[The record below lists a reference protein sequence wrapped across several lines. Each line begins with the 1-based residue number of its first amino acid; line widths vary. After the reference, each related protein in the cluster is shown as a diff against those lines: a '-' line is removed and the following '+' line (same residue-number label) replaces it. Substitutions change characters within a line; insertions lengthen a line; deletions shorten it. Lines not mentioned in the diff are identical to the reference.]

1 MMMAAQSIREKLQGG
16 LLKDLNLTDDKTSA
30 NPFAADKNSVLMET
44 RRFTESTLNPKR
56 CRETLVKVIFLI
68 IKGEGLTS
76 NEGTEL
82 FFSVTRLFQSSDQRL
97 RRMVYLIVKFLEV
110 RDSEVF
116 ILTSS
121 LTKDMNSGNDC
132 YRANAMRVLSKIV
145 DTSMATQ
152 VERYL
157 KVAVVDKNP
166 FVASSALLCG
176 MHLWDTAPEVV
187 KRWVNEVTETVN
199 SKHPMVQFHAL
210 ALLYELKKADRL
222 ALRKVLIGLTRSVL
236 KSPYAECLVI
246 RFAVY
251 LLLSE
256 QDVPLQKI
264 LMECLEKCLHNKNE
278 MVMFEAAKAFC
289 YLATVLS
296 KEQADG
302 TIFGYDLL
310 PATTVLQIFLSS
322 SKPVFRFA
330 AMRQLNQLAQ
340 TCPFAVMRCDSDVET
355 LLTDPNSNIA
365 SMALTTL
372 LKIGHES
379 NIDRLIKQI
388 TSVMCE
394 VSDLFKLDIIRAVK
408 ALCLAYPSKHRLLMS
423 VLSTS
428 LREEGNFELKCESVN
443 ALNALIE
450 EIPDSLESGL
460 NHLCDF
466 IEDCEYIALCMQILA
481 FLGEKV
487 PSTSSP
493 AKFIRFIYNRLILEN
508 AHVRAAGVDALMKI
522 SKRCPDLRKDI
533 LILLESCTSD
543 NDDEVRDR
551 TILYYKTLEHSLHSP
566 TFSQDESETD
576 STSPSIN
583 EFLNM
588 ENSFS
593 LDALCEEL
601 GEHIHANC
609 DVRFD
614 VTSLPTE
621 FERTKDSIAAI
632 DLLKGVSHS
641 SGSVQATAPV
651 GNSASPFHVIATA
664 DSERDAL
671 KHVGD
676 VVSSA
681 EAGEHLLSSKL
692 QVLTEREAE
701 YNVAVRK
708 HFYKSVVVLEFSVT
722 NTLPNQILENVEI
735 SLRGFDEENWYII
748 GSVPIKILSYDVTD
762 YAYVVLGKV
771 ISTQLYASAEL
782 FQVSLRYIVKDCE
795 DDLGFEDEYSVEQ
808 MTLSITDCIAPHF
821 LRGGDFKVHWDH
833 LEGRG
838 RHSEQI
844 AKFSL
849 PFKSLAVAV
858 ESLINTLNMAACDK
872 SDAVDSNK
880 VAHNLLLSGFYL
892 NNCNILCKANLFMSP
907 DHGCV
912 LKLTCRCL
920 VPEVC
925 AAILESLE

>member
-1 MMMAAQSIREKLQGG
+1 MVTAQLIREKLHGG
-16 LLKDLNLTDDKTSA
+16 LLKELNLAEDKASA
-30 NPFAADKNSVLMET
+30 NPFTADKNTVLMET

-56 CRETLVKVIFLI
+56 CHETLVKVIFLI
-68 IKGEGLTS
+68 VKGEGLTS

-97 RRMVYLIVKFLEV
+97 RRMVYLMVKFLEV

-176 MHLWDTAPEVV
+176 MHLWNTAPEVV

-210 ALLYELKKADRL
+210 ALLHELKKADRL
-222 ALRKVLIGLTRSVL
+222 AIRKVLIGLTRSIL

-246 RFAVY
+246 RYAVH

-256 QDVPLQKI
+256 QDVSLQKN
-264 LMECLEKCLHNKNE
+264 LMECLEKCLHHKNE

-289 YLATVLS
+289 YLATVLN

-302 TIFGYDLL
+302 TIFGYELL

-322 SKPVFRFA
+322 PKPVFRFA

-340 TCPFAVMRCDSDVET
+340 TCPFAVMRCDSDVEN
-355 LLTDPNSNIA
+355 LLTDTNSNIA

-408 ALCLAYPSKHRLLMS
+408 ALCLAYPSKHKLLMS
-423 VLSTS
+423 VLSSS
-428 LREEGNFELKCESVN
+428 LREEGNFELKSESVN
-443 ALNALIE
+443 ALITLVE

-460 NHLCDF
+460 LHLCDF
-466 IEDCEYIALCMQILA
+466 IEDCEYMVLCMQILA

-533 LILLESCTSD
+533 LFLLESCTCD

-551 TILYYKTLEHSLHSP
+551 TILYYKALERSLYHP
-566 TFSQDESETD
+566 AVSQDGNETD
-576 STSPSIN
+576 STTAPSIN
-583 EFLNM
+583 EFLDI
-588 ENSFS
+588 ENSIS
-593 LDALCEEL
+593 LDALCDEL
-601 GEHIHANC
+601 CEHINTNSDIC
-609 DVRFD
+609 FD
-614 VTSLPTE
+614 ISSLPTE
-621 FERTKDSIAAI
+621 AERTKYITTPEDLLKGASPNIDSVQVTATVGNDASPLRIIAAI
-632 DLLKGVSHS
+632 D
-641 SGSVQATAPV
+641 
-651 GNSASPFHVIATA
+651 
-664 DSERDAL
+664 SERDIL
-671 KHVGD
+671 KHVEG
-676 VVSSA
+676 VVSPA
-681 EAGEHLLSSKL
+681 GAGEHLLSSKL

-701 YNVAVRK
+701 YNVAVQK
-708 HFYKSVVVLEFSVT
+708 HFYASIVVLEFSIT

-735 SLRGFDEENWYII
+735 SLRGFDEGSWFII
-748 GSVPIKILSYDVTD
+748 GTVPIRKLLYDSPD
-762 YAYVVLGKV
+762 YSYVVLGKV
-771 ISTQLYASAEL
+771 LSTTPYVVAEL
-782 FQVSLRYIVKDCE
+782 FQVSLCYVVKDRD
-795 DDLGFEDEYSVEQ
+795 DDLGFEDEYAVEQ
-808 MTLSITDCIAPHF
+808 LTLSITDCLAPHF
-821 LRGGDFKVHWDH
+821 LRGGDFKVQWDY
-833 LEGRG
+833 LEGR
-838 RHSEQI
+838 HTEQV

-849 PFKSLAVAV
+849 QFKSLNIAV
-858 ESLINTLNMAACDK
+858 ENLINTLNMSACDK
-872 SDAVDSNK
+872 SDVVDGTK
-880 VAHNLLLSGFYL
+880 IAHNLLLSGFYL
-892 NNCNILCKANLFMSP
+892 NKCNVLCKANLFMSP

-920 VPEVC
+920 YPEVC
-925 AAILESLE
+925 AAIIESLE